1 MEIREISVLVA
12 TPVASFIGAWLAARL
27 ALSRFYKE
35 KVWERKVA
43 VYSEMF
49 NALHDI
55 NKYHEEQL
63 LGHSDNSLPKEEI
76 DQLAARLRTGYELIK
91 RRLDADTWLLP
102 GKVRRPLARLDRE
115 LNIDSYRSQEALL
128 SRRTQV
134 SRQTIEDLRRIVRK
148 DLRLRD
154 SLFSRIF
161 EYLRVQY
168 DTWRWRKGYYTSDH

>member
-1 MEIREISVLVA
+1 MDTVQFREVFVLVA

-55 NKYHEEQL
+55 NKYYEEQL
-63 LGHSDNSLPKEEI
+63 LGHSESSLSKEEL
-76 DQLAARLRTGYELIK
+76 DQLSVRLKTGYELIK

-102 GKVRRPLARLDRE
+102 EKILRPLARLDRE
-115 LNIDSYRSQEALL
+115 LNIDSYDSEAALL

-134 SRQTIEDLRRIVRK
+134 SRQTIDDLRRIVRK

-154 SLFSRIF
+154 PLLSRIR
-161 EYLRVQY
+161 EYLGGQY
-168 DTWRWRKGYYTSDH
+168 ETWRWRKGY